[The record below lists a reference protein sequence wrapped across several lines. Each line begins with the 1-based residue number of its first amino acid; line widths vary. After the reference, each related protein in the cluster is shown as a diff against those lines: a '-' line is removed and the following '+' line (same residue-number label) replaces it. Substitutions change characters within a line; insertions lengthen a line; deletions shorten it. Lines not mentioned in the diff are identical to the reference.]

1 MLSGGAAASGGSA
14 TSKAA
19 AGLSS
24 LVSWV
29 RHSVLAGS
37 SKRELDEDEQQLRH
51 VRQQGGTEGTRKGT
65 GAKARGSPGKARRE
79 CELCRSFSGSSDHC
93 TPSRL
98 RLVYRCRNGFV
109 YACLP
114 TCLPTCLPDACL
126 MRACVRPRICCATWS
141 GCCS

>member
-29 RHSVLAGS
+29 RHSVLAGG

-51 VRQQGGTEGTRKGT
+51 VRQQGGGL
-65 GAKARGSPGKARRE
+65 RGCDMGLGCTWRA
-79 CELCRSFSGSSDHC
+79 SSC
-93 TPSRL
+93 PRGVRAVQATFGFGVIASSRL
-98 RLVYRCRNGFV
+98 RRVPLQ
-109 YACLP
+109 
-114 TCLPTCLPDACL
+114 
-126 MRACVRPRICCATWS
+126 
-141 GCCS
+141 